1 MSKANQPNP
10 SHHQPED
17 YDRGYLSEDTAQQ
30 MPIREG
36 LEHLPPAA
44 GNIPSR
50 ERSLSASERID
61 PRKLSGNGKTDSS
74 SEDCTK
80 NIDWHALAHKLR
92 ERNRELVKTVV
103 QLEQALT
110 DSQEKLQSQILRTRS
125 GDTLISQQTEELNT
139 SQEQIGHLC
148 HELETARQ
156 TAQHQEILLE
166 TLSKQLEASQE
177 QVAQL
182 ERECALLQEDSE
194 QQAEKLSEAEQ
205 QVQEL
210 LSRLSRQ
217 QRYTLQFKAALDRCL
232 EVPSPNNAIRQQL
245 ERATAIASAI
255 PKAKPIQPW
264 SAQLKEDFENSSE
277 LDRSS
282 SSQSYVVETIDSFAA
297 ELPIDS
303 QIQAQEDYPVN
314 YPVKEIVLP
323 NLDGSKSTSG
333 SREKPE
339 NNTHRDREI
348 IDTQSNSP
356 SPAIKPIPDEKKRKS
371 NVEIDLPKFVR
382 HHSS

>member
-10 SHHQPED
+10 SPHQPEG

-30 MPIREG
+30 MPIREV
-36 LEHLPPAA
+36 LEQLPPA
-44 GNIPSR
+44 GG
-50 ERSLSASERID
+50 RID
-61 PRKLSGNGKTDSS
+61 TRKLPGNGKTDSS
-74 SEDCTK
+74 SENCTK

-125 GDTLISQQTEELNT
+125 GDTLIAQQTEELNT
-139 SQEQIGHLC
+139 SQEQIAHLC
-148 HELETARQ
+148 HELETSRQ
-156 TAQHQEILLE
+156 TAQHQQILIE
-166 TLSKQLEASQE
+166 TLSNQLEASQE

-194 QQAEKLSEAEQ
+194 QQTEKLSEAEQ

-264 SAQLKEDFENSSE
+264 SAQLNEDFDNSSE
-277 LDRSS
+277 LDCSS

-303 QIQAQEDYPVN
+303 QIQAQEN

-323 NLDGSKSTSG
+323 NLDGSKPTSG

-339 NNTHRDREI
+339 HNTNRDLEI